1 LQIKDQQR
9 DLIEKRMAGQIPQ
22 ELESPGTG
30 PPASAGPIP
39 PMMYLHK
46 NSVGSRRSE
55 AVKQKVQ
62 GMRVSTGTEGY
73 RQNGMQASRF
83 QISPIHWIPAN

>member
-1 LQIKDQQR
+1 
-9 DLIEKRMAGQIPQ
+9 
-22 ELESPGTG
+22 
-30 PPASAGPIP
+30 
-39 PMMYLHK
+39 MMYLHK

-73 RQNGMQASRF
+73 RQNGMKVRF
-83 QISPIHWIPAN
+83 AFKLATLWYSLTYLE